1 MFKGVKIKFIVII
14 LLVTY
19 FFVTKLI
26 IYKYINIMY
35 SFIYDKK
42 KIYFDSVKNDYIAN
56 SWKNET
62 FYELKLLEKIR
73 SLNLN
78 GSYVDVG
85 SHHGNHS
92 IYFNKFCNS
101 DKVISIEGN
110 PFNFNYL
117 KKNLTQNKCKN
128 NYYNI
133 IVSDKKDEILNMKYN
148 LNNTGM
154 SKVISS
160 KNNITS
166 LENIISNK
174 TDTLDNLLKNEKNI
188 TLIKFDIENYEYN
201 ALMGCQSIITKHKP
215 IIIIE
220 IHKSNPHYDKI
231 INFLKKNNY
240 KTDGINYA
248 ASPTF
253 IYKCK

>member
-1 MFKGVKIKFIVII
+1 
-14 LLVTY
+14 
-19 FFVTKLI
+19 
-26 IYKYINIMY
+26 MY
-35 SFIYDKK
+35 NFIYDKK

-56 SWKNET
+56 SWKNKT

-117 KKNLTQNKCKN
+117 KKNLTQNKCKKISLIN
-128 NYYNI
+128 TI
-133 IVSDKKDEILNMKYN
+133 ISDKENVTLTMEYNM
-148 LNNTGM
+148 NNTGM
-154 SKVISS
+154 SRVISS
-160 KNNITS
+160 KKNITN
-166 LENIISNK
+166 LESIITNK

-188 TLIKFDIENYEYN
+188 SLIKFDIENYEYY
-201 ALMGCQSIITKHKP
+201 ALMGCQNIIIKHKP

-220 IHKSNPHYDKI
+220 MHKSNPHYDKI

-240 KTDGINYA
+240 KTDGINYCGT
-248 ASPTF
+248 PTF